1 METTGKRVLL
11 VEDDRFLRRAC
22 EASLRQRGLAVTT
35 AADGEEGL
43 RLARSEQP
51 DLILLDMLMP
61 KLSGLEVL
69 RALRGDDATRGVKVL
84 ILSNSSRE
92 QDIAE
97 VSNLGISGYFVKSN
111 LSLQELGELVGR
123 LLAGQDDRFL
133 RRAAEASLRRHGL
146 EVLTAADGEEA
157 LRIARAEPLDLILL
171 DVMMPKL
178 DGFEVL
184 SALKQDDATA
194 HIPVLVL
201 SNLGQERD
209 VTQAKALG
217 AVAFLVKANLS
228 LQDLVDRVDAALA
241 TGKP

>member
-1 METTGKRVLL
+1 MPDGPRRVLL
-11 VEDDRFLRRAC
+11 
-22 EASLRQRGLAVTT
+22 
-35 AADGEEGL
+35 
-43 RLARSEQP
+43 
-51 DLILLDMLMP
+51 
-61 KLSGLEVL
+61 
-69 RALRGDDATRGVKVL
+69 
-84 ILSNSSRE
+84 
-92 QDIAE
+92 AE
-97 VSNLGISGYFVKSN
+97 
-111 LSLQELGELVGR
+111 
-123 LLAGQDDRFL
+123 DDRFL

-184 SALKQDDATA
+184 RALKQDDATA

-209 VTQAKALG
+209 VAQAKALG

-228 LQDLVDRVDAALA
+228 LQDLIDRVDAALA
-241 TGKP
+241 TGKR